1 MRFLV
6 RLNAKELEDFNRK
19 FLISFFLA
27 YDTIQVYE
35 MKNRNSDIWEE
46 KLLEIIIYKNVEIN
60 NKQFTTSDG
69 INIKKALTKLG
80 IFILLIVLTL
90 IPRKNNSSSSSLKI

>member
-6 RLNAKELEDFNRK
+6 RLNTKELEDVNRK

-35 MKNRNSDIWEE
+35 MKNRNSGILEE

-60 NKQFTTSDG
+60 NKQFTTSDV

-80 IFILLIVLTL
+80 IFILLIVLKKFFSIFSIEKVL
-90 IPRKNNSSSSSLKI
+90 LQ